1 MKELKEKIPVAIYIR
16 GKVRNQEDENVF
28 NEEEIIKRSLL
39 EQEEEIRDYCR
50 ERNYRIIG
58 VYKDNPHEHWRKE
71 DVKSGLKK
79 LLIDS
84 FDGNF
89 KKVIMI
95 DLYNIDIDKNNSA
108 YYIGVISNNDIDIE
122 IMHSGTYLEDFDF
135 DIKVNRNDLEIIEM
149 KKAKKFLK
157 KLTKEKSKL
166 RGELGYYKLLVECIA
181 KSLGDILDEYD
192 NFYDYLMKVPEDFD
206 YFKEGMES
214 SNPLFM
220 YIFQMFINL
229 YAEISER

>member
-1 MKELKEKIPVAIYIR
+1 MKELNEKIPVAIYIR
-16 GKVRNQEDENVF
+16 GKIKKQEDEDVF
-28 NEEEIIKRSLL
+28 NKEEIIKRSLL

-50 ERNYRIIG
+50 EKNYRIIG
-58 VYKDNPHEHWRKE
+58 VYQDNPHEYWGKE

-122 IMHSGTYLEDFDF
+122 IIHSGTYLEDFDF

-149 KKAKKFLK
+149 KKAKKFLG

-214 SNPLFM
+214 SSPLFM